1 MDERTLKLDRLR
13 IDRNG
18 RPRRGGDFGRVW
30 WLLGGALAIVLS
42 AAAFVAVS
50 YPGRSAIDNVTDRAR
65 AGWQAVSRPNRVAV
79 QVAVARAAAGGS
91 AAGTSLLDASG
102 YVVALQQATVSA
114 KIPGRLIAV
123 MAEEGIHVD
132 KDQIIAKLDDTNT
145 TAALDEAAAEVTQ
158 AQGNLS
164 AAQVM
169 LDDATPIYRRNRLL
183 LARGLISQDI
193 FDNATTAYDTGR
205 NNVLV
210 AERRLAVAEASLR
223 VAQRNQDDTVV
234 RAPFAGIVT
243 VKAAQAG
250 EIVSPI
256 SAGAGFTRTGIATL
270 VDMGS
275 LVAEVDVSENFINL
289 VHPDQPAIIK
299 LNAYPDW
306 QIPGKVIRVIP
317 SADRSKA
324 TVKVRV
330 GFQVNDPRILPEVSA
345 RVSFLS
351 GGAPGATPSPPGVV
365 VPPAAIQVIDGGDVV
380 FVIRGDTVERRFV
393 RRGERTAAGQ
403 TILSGIAPGEQVA
416 IAEPGTLVDGAAVR
430 IDD

>member
-18 RPRRGGDFGRVW
+18 GPRRGGDFGRVW
-30 WLLGGALAIVLS
+30 WLLGGALAVVLS
-42 AAAFVAVS
+42 AAAFLAVS
-50 YPGRSAIDNVTDRAR
+50 YPGRTLIDNVADRAR
-65 AGWQAVSRPNRVAV
+65 DGWQAVSSRHRVAV
-79 QVAVARAAAGGS
+79 RAAVARAAADGS

-114 KIPGRLIAV
+114 KITGKLIAV
-123 MAEEGIHVD
+123 TAEEGMRVE
-132 KDQIIAKLDDTNT
+132 KDQVIAKLDDTNT
-145 TAALDEAAAEVTQ
+145 SAALNQAAAQVAE

-169 LDDATPIYRRNRLL
+169 LADATPIYRRNASL
-183 LARGLISQDI
+183 LAKGLISQDG
-193 FDNATTAYDTGR
+193 FDTAVAAYDTTR
-205 NNVLV
+205 NRALV
-210 AERRLAVAEASLR
+210 AERSLAVAAANLQ

-234 RAPFAGIVT
+234 RAPFSGVVT

-270 VDMGS
+270 VDMDS
-275 LVAEVDVSENFINL
+275 LVAEIDVSENLINL

-306 QIPGKVIRVIP
+306 PIPGKVIRVIP

-330 GFQVNDPRILPEVSA
+330 GFQVKDSRILPEVSA

-351 GGAPGATPSPPGVV
+351 GGAPGAPPSPPGVV
-365 VPPAAIQVIDGGDVV
+365 VPPEVIQVIAGNEVA
-380 FVIRGDTVERRFV
+380 FVIRGDTVERRVV

-403 TILSGIAPGEQVA
+403 TILSGIAPGESIA